1 MSSDLLFAELSGRLA
16 AAWQG
21 LPDKPDERPASTLR
35 ALWLFVGGPA
45 GPAGALPALD
55 EGAVAQLEALVAR
68 RLTGEPLSYLVGR
81 QVFMGMELLASPAA
95 MIPRQETEILGRAAL
110 GLLQAL
116 AQERGLTTVIDLC
129 TGSGNVA
136 LALAWYVPSGRVW
149 GGDLSEEAVQ
159 LARQNAQH
167 LGLADRVQFRAGD
180 FLTPFETE
188 ALAGRVDLVT
198 CNPPY
203 ISTARAEKLPH
214 EIAGFEPRL
223 AFDGGPFGIRLLTRL
238 VKEAPR
244 FLKPGGWVV
253 CEVGLGQGEAMARA
267 FQKAS
272 VYRKVQMF
280 ADERGEVRVLA
291 AQI

>member
-1 MSSDLLFAELSGRLA
+1 
-16 AAWQG
+16 
-21 LPDKPDERPASTLR
+21 
-35 ALWLFVGGPA
+35 
-45 GPAGALPALD
+45 
-55 EGAVAQLEALVAR
+55 
-68 RLTGEPLSYLVGR
+68 
-81 QVFMGMELLASPAA
+81 

-110 GLLQAL
+110 GLLQAQ
-116 AQERGLTTVIDLC
+116 AKERGQTTVIDLC

-136 LALAWYVPSGRVW
+136 LALAWHVPSGRVW
-149 GGDLSEEAVQ
+149 GGDLSEDAVQ

-167 LGLADRVQFRAGD
+167 LGLADRVQFRVGD

-188 ALAGRVDLVT
+188 ALEGQVDLVT

-203 ISTARAEKLPH
+203 ISTARVDKLPH

-253 CEVGLGQGEAMARA
+253 CEVGLGQGEAMARV
-267 FQKAS
+267 FQKAP
-272 VYRKVQMF
+272 VYRKTQVF
-280 ADERGEVRVLA
+280 ADEQGEVRALA